1 MFLKKL
7 KVVKIKKKKKYKIEL
22 SKLITNLYI
31 LSTKVLIVAKTIKKT
46 NILLNAIR
54 LCDKFLLI

>member
-1 MFLKKL
+1 VFLKKL